1 MLKKGSYLTNYRAD
15 IDGLR
20 AISVI
25 SVIGFHTFPNNVK
38 AGFIGVECNFRIFK
52 QKIIIEQIELNSFSF
67 FDFYKR
73 RIRRIFP
80 ALIALFACFNLVGIQ
95 RGNI

>member
-1 MLKKGSYLTNYRAD
+1 MHKKKSHAINYRAD

-38 AGFIGVECNFRIFK
+38 AGFIGVDIFFVISGYLIS
-52 QKIIIEQIELNSFSF
+52 KIIIEQIELNSFSF

-73 RIRRIFP
+73 RIRIFP
-80 ALIALFACFNLVGIQ
+80 V
-95 RGNI
+95 